1 MPRLLGGCLAVVV
14 CLVASVPAVAFTVRP
29 RGFQKTPGVFHA
41 PVAAGL
47 PWLNRLPDDSD
58 APGFYFDWRK
68 AVPVVCVF
76 LLWVWTLRRLDL
88 DAAALRIPHAWWNA
102 LLFGCG
108 LFGMLCVLGLP
119 WYPLGYAMLLLS
131 YAVPVSLYVARR
143 NARLPES
150 RRAFTLDHLQRLP
163 GEFAAAA
170 REIVRRGD
178 AGAAGLPVVFL
189 GKSLTGEEDDGP
201 TARARS
207 SRGHR
212 AARELIYDA
221 VSCRATDIHLEPK
234 GDETTV
240 RIRIDGVLTARPSFD
255 RRLANAVINIFKVLS
270 ALDISDKRRS
280 QDGSF
285 RAEVDHRALDFRVAT
300 QGTQHGE
307 KLSIRILD
315 PAHSLAT
322 LAALGMRRGLQEKVR
337 ACLTRSQ
344 GLLLV
349 CGPTGSGKTT
359 TLYAALRE
367 LNVREKNVITVED
380 PIEYNMPNVN
390 QIEVNTRAGQTFAG
404 ALRNLLRQD
413 PDVLLIGEI
422 RDAETASIAC
432 QAANT
437 GHMVFSTI
445 HANDTITAL
454 YRLLELGVEP
464 FMVGNSVTAILG
476 QRLVRRLCPEC
487 KVPYEPD
494 AHALAELGLPADKVA
509 QLYKACEPGEN
520 DCEACGGSGYLG
532 RIGVFEYLEVSPAI
546 REMIREK
553 APAGRVLA
561 EAREDGMLMLREEG
575 LGAVARGVVSPDELS
590 RVVEE
595 PAE

>member
-1 MPRLLGGCLAVVV
+1 MLTPEMMPSSPTVGSRGLQRLSAGLAIVACLAHD
-14 CLVASVPAVAFTVRP
+14 AS
-29 RGFQKTPGVFHA
+29 
-41 PVAAGL
+41 AAGV
-47 PWLNRLPDDSD
+47 PWLNRLPDDSGT
-58 APGFYFDWRK
+58 PGFYFDWRK
-68 AVPVVCVF
+68 AVPVVAMF
-76 LLWVWTLRRLDL
+76 LLWVWTLRRVET
-88 DAAALRIPHAWWNA
+88 DATALRIPHRWWNA
-102 LLFGCG
+102 LLFGSG
-108 LFGMLCVLGLP
+108 LAGNLFVLCVP
-119 WYPLGYAMLLLS
+119 SYPFGFSLLLLS
-131 YAVPVSLYVARR
+131 YAVPVSWYVAQR
-143 NARLPES
+143 NLLVGEP
-150 RRAFTLDHLQRLP
+150 RRAFTVEHLRRLP
-163 GEFAAAA
+163 GDVAATLGTLA
-170 REIVRRGD
+170 RRGD
-178 AGAAGLPVVFL
+178 AGSTLPVVFL
-189 GKSLTGEEDDGP
+189 GKSLTGDEQDEA
-201 TARARS
+201 TMHAQS

-212 AARELIYDA
+212 AAKELIYDA
-221 VSCRATDIHLEPK
+221 VTRRATDIHLEPK
-234 GDETTV
+234 DDVTTV
-240 RIRIDGVLTARPSFD
+240 RIRIDGVLTACPAFD
-255 RRLANAVINIFKVLS
+255 RRLGNSVINIFKVLS
-270 ALDISDKRRS
+270 ALDIADKRRS

-285 RAEVDHRALDFRVAT
+285 RAEVDHRTLDFRVAT

-322 LAALGMRRGLQEKVR
+322 LAALGMRRALQEKVR
-337 ACLTRSQ
+337 GCLLRSQ

-349 CGPTGSGKTT
+349 CGPTGAGKTT

-367 LNVREKNVITVED
+367 LNTREKNVIAVED

-390 QIEVNTRAGQTFAG
+390 QIEVNTKAGQTFAG

-422 RDAETASIAC
+422 RDAETATIAC

-437 GHMVFSTI
+437 GHMVFSTV

-476 QRLVRRLCPEC
+476 QRLVRRLCPVC
-487 KVPYEPD
+487 RIPYEPD
-494 AHALAELGLPADKVA
+494 PHTLEELGLPTDKVM
-509 QLYKACEPGEN
+509 QLYEADTRNENECPAC
-520 DCEACGGSGYLG
+520 AGSGYLG
-532 RIGVFEYLEVSPAI
+532 RVGVFEYLEVSPAI

-561 EAREDGMLMLREEG
+561 EAREGGMLLLREEG
-575 LGAVARGVVSPDELS
+575 LGAVARGVISLDELS